1 MKNILLVMIFA
12 GLASI
17 ASKAQT
23 VKGNIEK
30 LSRDPKTTENAAKA
44 DVKIHDKTIN
54 ASEQFHSD
62 KAAGSTTNSKAVRK
76 KKQACKTKKQ
86 ND

>member
-17 ASKAQT
+17 TSKAQS
-23 VKGNIEK
+23 VKDNIEK

-44 DVKIHDKTIN
+44 DVKIQNKTLT
-54 ASEQFHSD
+54 ASDQVNSN
-62 KAAGSTTNSKAVRK
+62 KAPDNTTTTSKAVRK
-76 KKQACKTKKQ
+76 KRQACKAKK
-86 ND
+86 